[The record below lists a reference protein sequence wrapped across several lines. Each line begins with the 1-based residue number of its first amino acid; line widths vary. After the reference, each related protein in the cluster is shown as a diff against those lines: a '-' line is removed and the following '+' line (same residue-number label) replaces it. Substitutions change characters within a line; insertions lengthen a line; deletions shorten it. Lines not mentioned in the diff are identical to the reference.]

1 MVRDTEPT
9 NLAGEFNIEMY
20 TIHYDIQVIFEDIT
34 YTNTTIHIAPDST
47 TVRDFILPI
56 SESEPSLAILKNS
69 QLNNFPNP
77 FNPSTTIQFSI
88 PMPMETVLID
98 IFNNKGQKINTLSCN
113 EVKANEQAHV
123 IWDGN
128 NAAGKQ
134 VASGVYFARL
144 VGDGLLL
151 KECKMLLLK

>member
-1 MVRDTEPT
+1 
-9 NLAGEFNIEMY
+9 
-20 TIHYDIQVIFEDIT
+20 
-34 YTNTTIHIAPDST
+34 
-47 TVRDFILPI
+47 
-56 SESEPSLAILKNS
+56 
-69 QLNNFPNP
+69 
-77 FNPSTTIQFSI
+77 
-88 PMPMETVLID
+88 ID